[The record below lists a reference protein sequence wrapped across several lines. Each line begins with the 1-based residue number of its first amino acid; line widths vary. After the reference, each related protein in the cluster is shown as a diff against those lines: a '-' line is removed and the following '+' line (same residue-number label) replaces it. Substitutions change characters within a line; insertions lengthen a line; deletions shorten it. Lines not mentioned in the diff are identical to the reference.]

1 MILTVTV
8 SSVLVQIYYRISDL
22 ESWIFLTWPDLT
34 WPDLHIFPVDGKG
47 PVATLSVSVA
57 LHDVQVRHQGRPRVA
72 VLTQRGPGVDPFTNL
87 PNISQIK
94 IVISEKMLT
103 LGAWEP
109 HE

>member
-1 MILTVTV
+1 M
-8 SSVLVQIYYRISDL
+8 
-22 ESWIFLTWPDLT
+22 
-34 WPDLHIFPVDGKG
+34 DGKG